1 MPQAFFGTFFRFER
15 KYSPLRVG
23 SPTVRAVV
31 GASSPKKK
39 SLQPS
44 WRIALLAVG
53 FPLPPEH
60 RKSVSNTMVWQVPS
74 VPERELLYIA
84 ACTLDPLLGALIEKS
99 KRHPQSRKSDSRA
112 IVARHAS
119 ASSLLGRVHSLAALS
134 PFPTNRNIPPHPKN
148 FLVLRIQNNMSFSPF
163 LSHFI
168 KTRTFFL

>member
-99 KRHPQSRKSDSRA
+99 KRHPQSRKFDSRA

-163 LSHFI
+163 CLIS
-168 KTRTFFL
+168 